1 MNKKFK
7 RTLSAIV
14 ASAMM
19 ITAASGM
26 QITGYADNTAAV
38 AETASKSY
46 KITKR
51 NIPTYFFEY
60 KSEDNKKIPLYYM
73 NGSDVPYFEITDMVS
88 VYKTILKQCGKPEF
102 DLEIKK
108 EGDKVTLTRENGF
121 LSVLDFEDDT
131 IFFWDYD
138 GFFTSS
144 KTKTLLDLIM
154 PVYETTDFT
163 FMLKTLASN
172 ERTGNTIT
180 LDAGDYDIDFV
191 HRGSKYYIP
200 VQTFSDIFLSSCGA
214 GVALYNTHSLIF
226 YLDGIES
233 LYNNTTGKYSKLG
246 QVYYGKDGK
255 YATGKVSETMAEF
268 SVNEFC
274 FAMDTLYGLKKE
286 HNITA
291 FKDVIVQRKTGLNMY
306 GTNAKKIDRE
316 LWNLIYQNV
325 DDIHSRYALSS
336 YASGADFKWKLNEK
350 YGQGYARDFAFEFD
364 KELKELRKKYNP
376 DLKSYEEHG
385 DTAYITF
392 DGFDFDI
399 SGVGDLFGDELG
411 ESNNITM
418 DRVHDTVGLISY
430 SVQQILRKD
439 SPIKNVVLDLSLNG
453 GGAVD
458 AAAYVVAAFLG
469 KASFSVENALSG
481 SRITND
487 YMCDINFDTKFDKNE
502 TLAGKGLNLYCL
514 TTKASFSCGNLVP
527 CVFKEDPHVSIIG
540 QKSGGGACTVGT
552 ISTATGTVLDISSNM
567 RLSYIKNG
575 SFYNVDQG
583 AEPDFT
589 ISKYEHLFDREWLTK
604 YIDDLA

>member
-1 MNKKFK
+1 MKKRKILGFG
-7 RTLSAIV
+7 LAACLAIT
-14 ASAMM
+14 SL
-19 ITAASGM
+19 AAPV
-26 QITGYADNTAAV
+26 YAANETTAAV
-38 AETASKSY
+38 TETASKSY

-88 VYKTILKQCGKPEF
+88 AYITILKQCGRPEF
-102 DLEIKK
+102 DLEVKK
-108 EGDKVTLTRENGF
+108 EGNKVTLTRENGF
-121 LSVLDFEDDT
+121 FTVLDFEDDT

-154 PVYETTDFT
+154 PVYETADFT
-163 FMLKTLASN
+163 FMLKTLESN
-172 ERTGNTIT
+172 ERTGNTVT
-180 LDAGDYDIDFV
+180 LDAGDYNIDFV
-191 HRGSKYYIP
+191 RKGDKYYIP
-200 VQTFSDIFLSSCGA
+200 VQTFSDVFLSGFGA
-214 GVALYNTHSLIF
+214 GVTLYNTHSLIF

-255 YATGKVSETMAEF
+255 YATGKVSKTMSEF

-286 HNITA
+286 HNINS
-291 FKDVIVQRKTGLNMY
+291 FKEVIVQRDTGLNMY
-306 GTNAKKIDRE
+306 STNAKKIDRE

-336 YASGADFKWKLNEK
+336 YASGADYKWKLNEK
-350 YGQGYARDFAFEFD
+350 YGQGYARDFIFAFDE
-364 KELKELRKKYNP
+364 ELKEFRKKYNP
-376 DLKSYEEHG
+376 DLKIYEEHG

-392 DGFDFDI
+392 DGFDFNI
-399 SGVGDLFGDELG
+399 ANIGDLFGDELG
-411 ESNNITM
+411 ESNNITL

-487 YMCDINFDTKFDKNE
+487 YMCDINFDTKFDENE

-514 TTKASFSCGNLVP
+514 TSKASFSCGNLVP
-527 CVFKEDPHVSIIG
+527 CIFKEDPHVSIIG

-552 ISTATGTVLDISSNM
+552 ISTATGTVLDVSSNT

-583 AEPDFT
+583 AEPD
-589 ISKYEHLFDREWLTK
+589 ISITKLEHLFDREWLTK

>member
-1 MNKKFK
+1 MKKRK
-7 RTLSAIV
+7 ILGLGLAACLAIT
-14 ASAMM
+14 SL
-19 ITAASGM
+19 AAPV
-26 QITGYADNTAAV
+26 YAADETTAAV
-38 AETASKSY
+38 AATASKSY

-88 VYKTILKQCGKPEF
+88 SLETIVKGCGKPDFELKVEK
-102 DLEIKK
+102 D
-108 EGDKVTLTRENGF
+108 GNRVTLTRENNYF
-121 LSVLDFEDDT
+121 VTLDFDKDT
-131 IFFWDYD
+131 VFFWDYD

-144 KTKTLLDLIM
+144 STKTLLDLIM
-154 PVYETTDFT
+154 PIYETSDFT
-163 FMLKTLASN
+163 FMLKTVGST
-172 ERTGNTIT
+172 ERTGNTVT
-180 LDAGDYDIDFV
+180 LDAGSYEIDFV
-191 HRGSKYYIP
+191 RKGDKYYIP
-200 VQTFSDIFLSSCGA
+200 VQTFSDIFLSGFGA
-214 GVALYNTHSLIF
+214 GVTLYNTHSLII
-226 YLDGIES
+226 YLEGMDS
-233 LYNNTTGKYSKLG
+233 LYNHDTGKYTKLG

-255 YATGKVSETMAEF
+255 YATGKVSETMSEF

-291 FKDVIVQRKTGLNMY
+291 FKEVIVQRDTGFNMY
-306 GTNAKKIDRE
+306 STNAKKIDRE

-336 YASGADFKWKLNEK
+336 YASGADYKWKLNEK
-350 YGQGYARDFAFEFD
+350 YGQGYARDFIFTFD
-364 KELKELRKKYNP
+364 EELKEFRKKYNP
-376 DLKSYEEHG
+376 DLKIYEEHG

-392 DGFDFDI
+392 DGFELDF
-399 SGVGDLFGDELG
+399 STLVYLFGDEPG
-411 ESNNITM
+411 ESNNITL
-418 DRVHDTVGLISY
+418 DRVHDTIGLISY

-527 CVFKEDPHVSIIG
+527 CIFKEDPHVSIIG

-552 ISTATGTVLDISSNM
+552 ISTATGTVLDISSNT

-589 ISKYEHLFDREWLTK
+589 ISKYEHLFDREWLTE
-604 YIDDLA
+604 YIDNLA

>member
-1 MNKKFK
+1 MKKRK
-7 RTLSAIV
+7 ILGLGLAACLAIT
-14 ASAMM
+14 SL
-19 ITAASGM
+19 AAPV
-26 QITGYADNTAAV
+26 YAADETTAAV
-38 AETASKSY
+38 AATASKSY

-88 VYKTILKQCGKPEF
+88 SLETIVKGCGKPDFELKVEK
-102 DLEIKK
+102 D
-108 EGDKVTLTRENGF
+108 GNRVTLTRENNYF
-121 LSVLDFEDDT
+121 VTLDFDKDT
-131 IFFWDYD
+131 VFFWDYD

-144 KTKTLLDLIM
+144 STKTLLDLIM
-154 PVYETTDFT
+154 PIYETSDFT
-163 FMLKTLASN
+163 FMLKTVGST
-172 ERTGNTIT
+172 ERTGNTVA
-180 LDAGDYDIDFV
+180 LDAGSYEIDFV
-191 HRGSKYYIP
+191 RKGDKYYIP
-200 VQTFSDIFLSSCGA
+200 VQTFSDIFLSGFGA
-214 GVALYNTHSLIF
+214 GVTLYNTHSLII
-226 YLDGIES
+226 YLEGMDS
-233 LYNNTTGKYSKLG
+233 LYNHDTGKYTKLG

-255 YATGKVSETMAEF
+255 YATGKVSETMSEF

-291 FKDVIVQRKTGLNMY
+291 FKEVIVQRDTGFNMY
-306 GTNAKKIDRE
+306 STNAKKIDKE

-336 YASGADFKWKLNEK
+336 YASGADYKWKLYEK
-350 YGQGYARDFAFEFD
+350 YGQGYARDFIFTFD
-364 KELKELRKKYNP
+364 EELKEFRKKYNP
-376 DLKSYEEHG
+376 DLKIYEEHG

-392 DGFDFDI
+392 DGFELDF
-399 SGVGDLFGDELG
+399 SSLLYLFGDEPG
-411 ESNNITM
+411 ESNNITL
-418 DRVHDTVGLISY
+418 DRVHDTIGLISY
-430 SVQQILRKD
+430 SVQQINRKD

-527 CVFKEDPHVSIIG
+527 CIFKEDPHVSIIG

-552 ISTATGTVLDISSNM
+552 ISTATGTVLDISSNT

-589 ISKYEHLFDREWLTK
+589 ISKYEHLFDREWLTE
-604 YIDDLA
+604 YIDNLA

>member
-1 MNKKFK
+1 MKKRK
-7 RTLSAIV
+7 ILGLGLAACLAIT
-14 ASAMM
+14 SL
-19 ITAASGM
+19 AAPV
-26 QITGYADNTAAV
+26 YAANETTAAV

-88 VYKTILKQCGKPEF
+88 VFITILKQCGRPEF
-102 DLEIKK
+102 DLEVKK
-108 EGDKVTLTRENGF
+108 EGNKVTLTRENGF
-121 LSVLDFEDDT
+121 FTVLDFEGDT

-154 PVYETTDFT
+154 PVYETADFT
-163 FMLKTLASN
+163 FMLKTMESN
-172 ERTGNTIT
+172 ERTGNTVT
-180 LDAGDYDIDFV
+180 LDAGDYNIDFV
-191 HRGSKYYIP
+191 RKGDKYYIP
-200 VQTFSDIFLSSCGA
+200 VQTFSDIFLSSFGA
-214 GVALYNTHSLIF
+214 GVALYNTRSLIF

-255 YATGKVSETMAEF
+255 YATGKVSETMSEF

-286 HNITA
+286 HNINS
-291 FKDVIVQRKTGLNMY
+291 FKEVIVQRDTGLNMY
-306 GTNAKKIDRE
+306 STNAKKIDRE

-336 YASGADFKWKLNEK
+336 YASGADYKWKLNEK
-350 YGQGYARDFAFEFD
+350 YGQGYARDFIFAFDE
-364 KELKELRKKYNP
+364 ELKEFRKKYNP
-376 DLKSYEEHG
+376 DLKMYEEHG

-392 DGFDFDI
+392 DGFELDF
-399 SGVGDLFGDELG
+399 SSLADLFGDELG
-411 ESNNITM
+411 ESNNITL
-418 DRVHDTVGLISY
+418 DRVHDTIGLISY
-430 SVQQILRKD
+430 SVHQILRKD

-527 CVFKEDPHVSIIG
+527 CIFKEDPHVSIIG

-583 AEPDFT
+583 AEPD
-589 ISKYEHLFDREWLTK
+589 ISITKLEHLFDREWLTK

>member
-1 MNKKFK
+1 MKKTK
-7 RTLSAIV
+7 ILGLGLAACIAVTSLSIPV
-14 ASAMM
+14 S
-19 ITAASGM
+19 ASGG
-26 QITGYADNTAAV
+26 TTTTTVSDS
-38 AETASKSY
+38 ASKSY

-73 NGSDVPYFEITDMVS
+73 NGSDVPYFEITAMVS
-88 VYKTILKQCGKPEF
+88 TFITILKQCGRPEF
-102 DLEIKK
+102 DLEVKK
-108 EGDKVTLTRENGF
+108 EGNKVTLTRENGF
-121 LSVLDFEDDT
+121 FTVLDFEDDT
-131 IFFWDYD
+131 IFFLDYD

-154 PVYETTDFT
+154 PVYETSGFT
-163 FMLKTLASN
+163 FMLKTLESN
-172 ERTGNTIT
+172 ERTGNTVT
-180 LDAGDYDIDFV
+180 LDAGDYNIDFV
-191 HRGSKYYIP
+191 RKGDKYYIP
-200 VQTFSDIFLSSCGA
+200 VQTFSDIFLSSFGA
-214 GVALYNTHSLIF
+214 GVALYNTRSLIF

-255 YATGKVSETMAEF
+255 YATGKISETMSEF

-286 HNITA
+286 HNITN
-291 FKDVIVQRKTGLNMY
+291 FKDVIIQNKTGLNMY
-306 GTNAKKIDRE
+306 STNAKKIDRE
-316 LWNLIYQNV
+316 LWNLIYKNV

-336 YASGADFKWKLNEK
+336 YASGADYKWKLNEK
-350 YGQGYARDFAFEFD
+350 YGQGYARDFIFAFDE
-364 KELKELRKKYNP
+364 ELKKLRDKYNP
-376 DLKSYEEHG
+376 DLKIYEEYG

-399 SGVGDLFGDELG
+399 ASLGELFGDELG
-411 ESNNITM
+411 ESNNITL

-527 CVFKEDPHVSIIG
+527 CIFKEDPHVSIIG

-552 ISTATGTVLDISSNM
+552 ISTATGTVLDISSNT

-589 ISKYEHLFDREWLTK
+589 ISKYEHLFDREWLTE
-604 YIDDLA
+604 YIDNLA

>member
-1 MNKKFK
+1 MKKRK
-7 RTLSAIV
+7 ILGLGLAACLAIT
-14 ASAMM
+14 SL
-19 ITAASGM
+19 AAPV
-26 QITGYADNTAAV
+26 YAANETTAAV
-38 AETASKSY
+38 TETASKSY

-88 VYKTILKQCGKPEF
+88 VYKTILNQCGKPEF
-102 DLEIKK
+102 DLEVKK

-121 LSVLDFEDDT
+121 FTVLDFEDDT

-144 KTKTLLDLIM
+144 RSKTLLDLIM

-172 ERTGNTIT
+172 ERTGNTVT

-191 HRGSKYYIP
+191 RRGNKYYIP

-255 YATGKVSETMAEF
+255 YATGKVSETMSEF

-291 FKDVIVQRKTGLNMY
+291 FKEVIVQRDTGLNMY
-306 GTNAKKIDRE
+306 STNAKKIDRE

-336 YASGADFKWKLNEK
+336 YASGADYKWKLNEK
-350 YGQGYARDFAFEFD
+350 YGQGYARDFIFAFDE
-364 KELKELRKKYNP
+364 ELKEFRKKYNP
-376 DLKSYEEHG
+376 DLKIYEEHG

-392 DGFDFDI
+392 DGFDFNI
-399 SGVGDLFGDELG
+399 ANIGDLFGDELG
-411 ESNNITM
+411 KSNNITL
-418 DRVHDTVGLISY
+418 DRVHDTIGLISY

-487 YMCDINFDTKFDKNE
+487 YMCDINFDTKFDINE

-527 CVFKEDPHVSIIG
+527 CIFKEDPHVSIIG

-552 ISTATGTVLDISSNM
+552 ISTATGTVLDISSNT
-567 RLSYIKNG
+567 RLSYMKNG
-575 SFYNVDQG
+575 SFYNVDLG
-583 AEPDFT
+583 AEPD
-589 ISKYEHLFDREWLTK
+589 ISITKLEHLFDREWLTK

>member
-1 MNKKFK
+1 MKKRK
-7 RTLSAIV
+7 ILGLGLAACLAIT
-14 ASAMM
+14 SL
-19 ITAASGM
+19 AAPV
-26 QITGYADNTAAV
+26 YAADETTAAV
-38 AETASKSY
+38 AATASKSY

-88 VYKTILKQCGKPEF
+88 SLETIVKGCGKPDFELKVEK
-102 DLEIKK
+102 D
-108 EGDKVTLTRENGF
+108 GNRVTLTRENNYF
-121 LSVLDFEDDT
+121 VTLDFDKDT
-131 IFFWDYD
+131 VFFWDYD

-144 KTKTLLDLIM
+144 STKTLLDLIM
-154 PVYETTDFT
+154 PIYETSDFT
-163 FMLKTLASN
+163 FMLKTVGST
-172 ERTGNTIT
+172 ERTGNTVA
-180 LDAGDYDIDFV
+180 LDAGSYEIDFV
-191 HRGSKYYIP
+191 RKGDKYYIP
-200 VQTFSDIFLSSCGA
+200 VQTFSDIFLSGFGA
-214 GVALYNTHSLIF
+214 GVTLYNTHSLII
-226 YLDGIES
+226 YLEGMDS
-233 LYNNTTGKYSKLG
+233 LYNHDTGKYTKLG

-255 YATGKVSETMAEF
+255 YATGKVSETMSEF

-291 FKDVIVQRKTGLNMY
+291 FKEVIVQRDTGFNMY
-306 GTNAKKIDRE
+306 STNAKKIDKE

-336 YASGADFKWKLNEK
+336 YASGADYKWKLYEK
-350 YGQGYARDFAFEFD
+350 YGQGYARDFIFTFD
-364 KELKELRKKYNP
+364 EELKELRKKYNP
-376 DLKSYEEHG
+376 DLKIYEEHG

-392 DGFDFDI
+392 DGFELDF
-399 SGVGDLFGDELG
+399 SSLLYLFGDEPG
-411 ESNNITM
+411 ESNNITL
-418 DRVHDTVGLISY
+418 DRVHDTIGLISY
-430 SVQQILRKD
+430 SVQQINRKD

-527 CVFKEDPHVSIIG
+527 CIFKEDPHVSIIG

-552 ISTATGTVLDISSNM
+552 ISTATGTVLDISSNT

-589 ISKYEHLFDREWLTK
+589 ISKYEHLFDREWLTE
-604 YIDDLA
+604 YIDNLA

>member
-1 MNKKFK
+1 MKKRK
-7 RTLSAIV
+7 ILGLGLAACLAIT
-14 ASAMM
+14 SL
-19 ITAASGM
+19 AAPV
-26 QITGYADNTAAV
+26 YAANETTAAV
-38 AETASKSY
+38 TETASKSY

-88 VYKTILKQCGKPEF
+88 AYITILKQCGRPEF
-102 DLEIKK
+102 DLEVKK
-108 EGDKVTLTRENGF
+108 EGNKVTLTRENGF
-121 LSVLDFEDDT
+121 FTVLDFEDDT

-154 PVYETTDFT
+154 PVYETADFT
-163 FMLKTLASN
+163 FMLKTLESN
-172 ERTGNTIT
+172 ERTGNTVT

-191 HRGSKYYIP
+191 RRGNKYYIP
-200 VQTFSDIFLSSCGA
+200 VQTFSDIFLSGFGA
-214 GVALYNTHSLIF
+214 GVTLYNTHSLIF

-274 FAMDTLYGLKKE
+274 FAMDTHYGLKKE
-286 HNITA
+286 HNINS
-291 FKDVIVQRKTGLNMY
+291 FKEVIVQRKTGLNMY
-306 GTNAKKIDRE
+306 STNAKKIDRE

-336 YASGADFKWKLNEK
+336 YASGADYKWKLNEK
-350 YGQGYARDFAFEFD
+350 YGQGYARDFIFAFDE
-364 KELKELRKKYNP
+364 ELKELRDKYNP
-376 DLKSYEEHG
+376 DLKIYEEYG

-392 DGFDFDI
+392 DGFDFNI
-399 SGVGDLFGDELG
+399 ANIGDLFGDELG
-411 ESNNITM
+411 KSNNITL

-527 CVFKEDPHVSIIG
+527 CIFKEDPHVSIIG

-552 ISTATGTVLDISSNM
+552 ISTATGTVLDISSNT

-583 AEPDFT
+583 AEPD
-589 ISKYEHLFDREWLTK
+589 ISITKLEHLFDREWLTK

>member
-1 MNKKFK
+1 MKKRK
-7 RTLSAIV
+7 ILGLGLAACLAIT
-14 ASAMM
+14 SL
-19 ITAASGM
+19 AAPV
-26 QITGYADNTAAV
+26 YAANETTAAV
-38 AETASKSY
+38 AATASKSY

-88 VYKTILKQCGKPEF
+88 AYITILKQCGRPEF
-102 DLEIKK
+102 DLEVKK
-108 EGDKVTLTRENGF
+108 EGNKVTLTRENGF
-121 LSVLDFEDDT
+121 FTVLDFEDDT

-154 PVYETTDFT
+154 PVYETADFT
-163 FMLKTLASN
+163 FMLKTLESN
-172 ERTGNTIT
+172 ERTGNTVT
-180 LDAGDYDIDFV
+180 LDAGDYNIDFV
-191 HRGSKYYIP
+191 RKGDKYYIP
-200 VQTFSDIFLSSCGA
+200 VQTFSDVFLSGFGA
-214 GVALYNTHSLIF
+214 GVTLYNTHSLIF

-255 YATGKVSETMAEF
+255 YATGKVSKTMSEF

-286 HNITA
+286 HNINS
-291 FKDVIVQRKTGLNMY
+291 FKEVIVQRDTGLNMY
-306 GTNAKKIDRE
+306 STNAKKIDRE

-336 YASGADFKWKLNEK
+336 YASGADYKWKLNEK
-350 YGQGYARDFAFEFD
+350 YGQGYARDFIFAFDE
-364 KELKELRKKYNP
+364 ELKEFRKKYNP
-376 DLKSYEEHG
+376 DLKIYEEHG

-392 DGFDFDI
+392 DGFDFNI
-399 SGVGDLFGDELG
+399 ANIGDLFGDELG
-411 ESNNITM
+411 KSNNITL
-418 DRVHDTVGLISY
+418 DRVHDTIGLISY

-527 CVFKEDPHVSIIG
+527 CIFKEDPHVSIIG

-552 ISTATGTVLDISSNM
+552 ISTATGTVLDISSNT
-567 RLSYIKNG
+567 RLSYMKNG

-583 AEPDFT
+583 AEPD
-589 ISKYEHLFDREWLTK
+589 ISITKLEHLFDREWLTK

>member
-1 MNKKFK
+1 MKKRK
-7 RTLSAIV
+7 ILGLGLAACLAIT
-14 ASAMM
+14 SL
-19 ITAASGM
+19 AAPV
-26 QITGYADNTAAV
+26 YAANETTAAV
-38 AETASKSY
+38 TETASKSY

-88 VYKTILKQCGKPEF
+88 AYITILKQCGRPEF
-102 DLEIKK
+102 DLEVKK
-108 EGDKVTLTRENGF
+108 EGNKVTLTRENGF
-121 LSVLDFEDDT
+121 FTVLDFEDDT

-154 PVYETTDFT
+154 PVYETADFT
-163 FMLKTLASN
+163 FMLKTLESN
-172 ERTGNTIT
+172 ERTGNTVT
-180 LDAGDYDIDFV
+180 LDAGDYNIDFV
-191 HRGSKYYIP
+191 RKGDKYYIP
-200 VQTFSDIFLSSCGA
+200 VQTFSDVFLSGFGA
-214 GVALYNTHSLIF
+214 GVTLYNTHSLIF

-255 YATGKVSETMAEF
+255 YATGKVSKTMSEF

-286 HNITA
+286 HNINS
-291 FKDVIVQRKTGLNMY
+291 FKEVIVQRDTGLNMY
-306 GTNAKKIDRE
+306 STNAKKIDRE

-336 YASGADFKWKLNEK
+336 YASGADYKWKLNEK
-350 YGQGYARDFAFEFD
+350 YGQGYARDFIFAFDE
-364 KELKELRKKYNP
+364 ELKEFRKKYNP
-376 DLKSYEEHG
+376 DLKIYEEHG

-392 DGFDFDI
+392 DGFDFNI
-399 SGVGDLFGDELG
+399 ANIGDLFGDELG
-411 ESNNITM
+411 ESNNITL

-487 YMCDINFDTKFDKNE
+487 YMCDINFDTKFDENE

-527 CVFKEDPHVSIIG
+527 CIFKEDPHVSIIG

-552 ISTATGTVLDISSNM
+552 ISTATGTVLDISSNT

-583 AEPDFT
+583 AEPD
-589 ISKYEHLFDREWLTK
+589 ISITKLEHLFDREWLTK

>member
-1 MNKKFK
+1 MKKRK
-7 RTLSAIV
+7 ILGLGLAACLAIT
-14 ASAMM
+14 SL
-19 ITAASGM
+19 AAPV
-26 QITGYADNTAAV
+26 YAANETTAAV
-38 AETASKSY
+38 TETASKSY

-102 DLEIKK
+102 DLEVKK

-121 LSVLDFEDDT
+121 FTVLDFEDDT

-144 KTKTLLDLIM
+144 RTKTLLDLIM
-154 PVYETTDFT
+154 PIYETTDFT

-172 ERTGNTIT
+172 ERTGNTVT

-191 HRGSKYYIP
+191 RRGSKYYIP

-255 YATGKVSETMAEF
+255 YATGKVSETMSEF

-286 HNITA
+286 HNINS
-291 FKDVIVQRKTGLNMY
+291 FKEVIVQRDTGLNMY
-306 GTNAKKIDRE
+306 STNAKKIDRE

-336 YASGADFKWKLNEK
+336 YASGADYKWKLYEK
-350 YGQGYARDFAFEFD
+350 YGQGYARDFIFAFDE
-364 KELKELRKKYNP
+364 ELKEFRKKYNP
-376 DLKSYEEHG
+376 DLKIYEEHG

-392 DGFDFDI
+392 DGFDFNI
-399 SGVGDLFGDELG
+399 ANIGDLFGDELG
-411 ESNNITM
+411 KSNNITL
-418 DRVHDTVGLISY
+418 DKVHDTIGLISY

-487 YMCDINFDTKFDKNE
+487 YMCDINFDTKFDINE

-527 CVFKEDPHVSIIG
+527 CIFKEDPHVSIIG

-552 ISTATGTVLDISSNM
+552 ISTATGTVLDISSNT

-575 SFYNVDQG
+575 SFYNVDLG
-583 AEPDFT
+583 AEPD
-589 ISKYEHLFDREWLTK
+589 ISITKLEHLFDREWLTK

>member
-1 MNKKFK
+1 MKKRK
-7 RTLSAIV
+7 ILGLGLAACLAIT
-14 ASAMM
+14 SL
-19 ITAASGM
+19 AAPV
-26 QITGYADNTAAV
+26 YAANETTAAV
-38 AETASKSY
+38 TETASKSY

-88 VYKTILKQCGKPEF
+88 AYITILKQCGKPEF

-121 LSVLDFEDDT
+121 FTVLDFEDDT

-144 KTKTLLDLIM
+144 STKTLLDLIM
-154 PVYETTDFT
+154 PIYETSDFT
-163 FMLKTLASN
+163 FMLKTVGST
-172 ERTGNTIT
+172 ERTGNTVT
-180 LDAGDYDIDFV
+180 LDAGSYEIDFV
-191 HRGSKYYIP
+191 RKGDKYYIP
-200 VQTFSDIFLSSCGA
+200 VQTFSDIFLSGFGA
-214 GVALYNTHSLIF
+214 GVTLYNTHSLII
-226 YLDGIES
+226 YLEGMDP
-233 LYNNTTGKYSKLG
+233 LYNHDTGKYTKLG

-255 YATGKVSETMAEF
+255 YATGKVSETMSEF

-291 FKDVIVQRKTGLNMY
+291 FKEVIVQRDTGLNMY
-306 GTNAKKIDRE
+306 STNAKKIDRE

-336 YASGADFKWKLNEK
+336 YASGADYKWKLNEK
-350 YGQGYARDFAFEFD
+350 YGQGYARDFIFAFDE
-364 KELKELRKKYNP
+364 ELKEFRKKYNP
-376 DLKSYEEHG
+376 DLKIYEEYG

-392 DGFDFDI
+392 DGFDFNI
-399 SGVGDLFGDELG
+399 ANIGDLFGDELG
-411 ESNNITM
+411 KSNNITL
-418 DRVHDTVGLISY
+418 DRVHDTIGLISY

-487 YMCDINFDTKFDKNE
+487 YMCDINFDTKFDINE

-527 CVFKEDPHVSIIG
+527 CIFKEDPHVSIIG

-552 ISTATGTVLDISSNM
+552 ISTATGTVLDISSNT
-567 RLSYIKNG
+567 RLSYMKNG
-575 SFYNVDQG
+575 SFYNVDLG
-583 AEPDFT
+583 AEPD
-589 ISKYEHLFDREWLTK
+589 ISITKLEHLFDREWLTK

>member
-1 MNKKFK
+1 MKKRK
-7 RTLSAIV
+7 ILGLGLAACLAIT
-14 ASAMM
+14 SL
-19 ITAASGM
+19 AAPV
-26 QITGYADNTAAV
+26 YAANETTAAV
-38 AETASKSY
+38 TETASKSY

-88 VYKTILKQCGKPEF
+88 AYITILKQCGRPEF
-102 DLEIKK
+102 DLEVKK
-108 EGDKVTLTRENGF
+108 EGNKVTLTRENGF
-121 LSVLDFEDDT
+121 FTVLDFEDDT

-172 ERTGNTIT
+172 ERTGNTVT
-180 LDAGDYDIDFV
+180 LDAGDYNIDFV
-191 HRGSKYYIP
+191 RKGDKYYIP
-200 VQTFSDIFLSSCGA
+200 VQTFSDIFLSGFGA
-214 GVALYNTHSLIF
+214 GVTLYNTHSLIF

-255 YATGKVSETMAEF
+255 YATGKVSETMSEF

-286 HNITA
+286 HNINS
-291 FKDVIVQRKTGLNMY
+291 FKEVIVQRDTGLNMY
-306 GTNAKKIDRE
+306 STNAKKIDRE

-336 YASGADFKWKLNEK
+336 YASGADYKWKLNEK
-350 YGQGYARDFAFEFD
+350 YGQGYARDFIFAFDE
-364 KELKELRKKYNP
+364 ELKEFRKKYNP
-376 DLKSYEEHG
+376 DLKIYEEYG

-392 DGFDFDI
+392 DGFDFNI
-399 SGVGDLFGDELG
+399 ANIGDLFGDELG
-411 ESNNITM
+411 ESNNITL

-487 YMCDINFDTKFDKNE
+487 YMCDINFDTKFDENE

-527 CVFKEDPHVSIIG
+527 CIFKEDPHVSIIG
-540 QKSGGGACTVGT
+540 QKSGGGACAVGT
-552 ISTATGTVLDISSNM
+552 ISTATGTVLDISSNT
-567 RLSYIKNG
+567 RLSYMKNG

-583 AEPDFT
+583 AEPD
-589 ISKYEHLFDREWLTK
+589 ISITKLEHLFDREWLTK

>member
-1 MNKKFK
+1 MKK
-7 RTLSAIV
+7 RRILALGLAACLAITSLAAPV
-14 ASAMM
+14 NAENVTTA
-19 ITAASGM
+19 TAA
-26 QITGYADNTAAV
+26 AA
-38 AETASKSY
+38 APKSY
-46 KITKR
+46 KITRR

-60 KSEDNKKIPLYYM
+60 KSEDNRKIPLYYM
-73 NGSDVPYFEITDMVS
+73 NGTDVPYFEITDMVS
-88 VYKTILKQCGKPEF
+88 VYKTILNQCGKPEF
-102 DLEIKK
+102 DLEVKK
-108 EGDKVTLTRENGF
+108 DGDKVTLTRENGF
-121 LSVLDFEDDT
+121 FSVLNFEDDT

-144 KTKTLLDLIM
+144 RTKTLLDLIM
-154 PVYETTDFT
+154 PVYETADFT
-163 FMLKTLASN
+163 FMLKTLESN
-172 ERTGNTIT
+172 ERTGNTVT
-180 LDAGDYDIDFV
+180 LDAGDYNIDFV
-191 HRGSKYYIP
+191 RKGDKYYIP
-200 VQTFSDIFLSSCGA
+200 VQTFSDIFLSSFGA
-214 GVALYNTHSLIF
+214 GVALYNTRSLIF

-255 YATGKVSETMAEF
+255 YATGKISETMSEF

-286 HNITA
+286 HNITN
-291 FKDVIVQRKTGLNMY
+291 FKDVIIQNKTGLNMY
-306 GTNAKKIDRE
+306 STNAKKIDRE
-316 LWNLIYQNV
+316 LWNLIYKNV

-336 YASGADFKWKLNEK
+336 YASGADYKWKLNEK
-350 YGQGYARDFAFEFD
+350 YGQGYARDFIFAFDE
-364 KELKELRKKYNP
+364 ELKKLRDKYNP
-376 DLKSYEEHG
+376 DLKIYEEYG

-399 SGVGDLFGDELG
+399 ASLGELFGDELG
-411 ESNNITM
+411 ESNNITL

-527 CVFKEDPHVSIIG
+527 CIFKEDPHVSIIG

-552 ISTATGTVLDISSNM
+552 ISTATGTVLDISSNT

-589 ISKYEHLFDREWLTK
+589 ISKYEHLFDREWLTE
-604 YIDDLA
+604 YIDNLA

>member
-1 MNKKFK
+1 MKK
-7 RTLSAIV
+7 RRILALGLAACLAITSLAAPV
-14 ASAMM
+14 YAENVTTA
-19 ITAASGM
+19 TAA
-26 QITGYADNTAAV
+26 AA
-38 AETASKSY
+38 APKSY
-46 KITKR
+46 KITRR

-60 KSEDNKKIPLYYM
+60 KSEDNRKIPLYYM
-73 NGSDVPYFEITDMVS
+73 NGTDVPYFEITDMVS
-88 VYKTILKQCGKPEF
+88 VYKTILNQCGKPEF
-102 DLEIKK
+102 DLEVKK

-121 LSVLDFEDDT
+121 FTVLDFEDDT

-144 KTKTLLDLIM
+144 RSKTLLDLIM

-172 ERTGNTIT
+172 ERTGNTVT

-191 HRGSKYYIP
+191 RRGNKYYIP

-233 LYNNTTGKYSKLG
+233 LYDNTTGKYTKLG
-246 QVYYGKDGK
+246 KVYYGKDGK
-255 YATGKVSETMAEF
+255 YATGKVSEAMSEF

-286 HNITA
+286 HNINS
-291 FKDVIVQRKTGLNMY
+291 FKEVIVQRDTGLDMY
-306 GTNAKKIDRE
+306 STNAKKIDRE
-316 LWNLIYQNV
+316 LWNLIYQNI

-336 YASGADFKWKLNEK
+336 YAAGADYKWKLHEK
-350 YGQGYARDFAFEFD
+350 YGQGYARDFIFAFDE
-364 KELKELRKKYNP
+364 ELKELRKKYNP
-376 DLKSYEEHG
+376 DLKIYEEHG

-392 DGFDFDI
+392 DGFDFDLI
-399 SGVGDLFGDELG
+399 SLGDLFGDEIG
-411 ESNNITM
+411 KSNNITM
-418 DRVHDTVGLISY
+418 DRVHDTIGLISY

-439 SPIKNVVLDLSLNG
+439 SPIKNVVLDLSING
-453 GGAVD
+453 GGTVD

-481 SRITND
+481 SLITNN
-487 YMCDINFDTKFDKNE
+487 YACDINFDTKFDEDE

-514 TTKASFSCGNLVP
+514 TTKASFFCGNLVP

-540 QKSGGGACTVGT
+540 QKSGGGACTICT
-552 ISTATGTVLDISSNM
+552 ISTATGTVLDISGNT

-589 ISKYEHLFDREWLTK
+589 ISKYEHLFDREWLTE
-604 YIDDLA
+604 YIDNLA

>member
-1 MNKKFK
+1 MKK
-7 RTLSAIV
+7 RRILALGLAACLAITSLAAPV
-14 ASAMM
+14 YAENVTTA
-19 ITAASGM
+19 TAA
-26 QITGYADNTAAV
+26 AA
-38 AETASKSY
+38 APKSY
-46 KITKR
+46 KITRR

-60 KSEDNKKIPLYYM
+60 KSEDNRKIPLYYM
-73 NGSDVPYFEITDMVS
+73 NGTDVPYFEITDMVS
-88 VYKTILKQCGKPEF
+88 VYKTILNQCGKPEF
-102 DLEIKK
+102 DLEVKK

-121 LSVLDFEDDT
+121 FTVLDFEDDT

-144 KTKTLLDLIM
+144 RSKTLLDLIM

-172 ERTGNTIT
+172 ERTGNTVT

-191 HRGSKYYIP
+191 RRGNKYYIP

-233 LYNNTTGKYSKLG
+233 LYDNTTGKYTKLG
-246 QVYYGKDGK
+246 KVYYGKDGK
-255 YATGKVSETMAEF
+255 YATGKVSEAMSEF

-286 HNITA
+286 HNINS
-291 FKDVIVQRKTGLNMY
+291 FKEVIVQRDTGLDMY
-306 GTNAKKIDRE
+306 STNAKKIDRE
-316 LWNLIYQNV
+316 LWNLIYQNI

-336 YASGADFKWKLNEK
+336 YAAGADYKWKLHEK
-350 YGQGYARDFAFEFD
+350 YGQGYARDFIFAFDE
-364 KELKELRKKYNP
+364 ELKELRKKYNP
-376 DLKSYEEHG
+376 DLKIYEEHG

-392 DGFDFDI
+392 DGFDFDLI
-399 SGVGDLFGDELG
+399 SLGDLFGDEIG
-411 ESNNITM
+411 KSNNITM
-418 DRVHDTVGLISY
+418 DRVHDTIGLISY

-439 SPIKNVVLDLSLNG
+439 SPIKNVVLDLSING
-453 GGAVD
+453 GGTVD

-481 SRITND
+481 SLITNN
-487 YMCDINFDTKFDKNE
+487 YACDINFDTKFDEDE

-540 QKSGGGACTVGT
+540 QKSGGGACTICT
-552 ISTATGTVLDISSNM
+552 ISTATGTVLDISGNT

-589 ISKYEHLFDREWLTK
+589 ISKYEHLFDREWLTE
-604 YIDDLA
+604 YIDNLA

>member
-1 MNKKFK
+1 MKKRK
-7 RTLSAIV
+7 ILGLGLAACLAIT
-14 ASAMM
+14 SL
-19 ITAASGM
+19 AAPV
-26 QITGYADNTAAV
+26 YAANETTAAV
-38 AETASKSY
+38 TETASKSY

-88 VYKTILKQCGKPEF
+88 AYITILKQCGRPEF
-102 DLEIKK
+102 DLEVKK
-108 EGDKVTLTRENGF
+108 EGNKVTLTRENGF
-121 LSVLDFEDDT
+121 FTVLDFEDDT

-154 PVYETTDFT
+154 PVYETADFT
-163 FMLKTLASN
+163 FMLKTLESN
-172 ERTGNTIT
+172 ERTGNTVT
-180 LDAGDYDIDFV
+180 LDAGDYNIDFV
-191 HRGSKYYIP
+191 RKGDKYYIP
-200 VQTFSDIFLSSCGA
+200 VQTFSDVFLSGFGA
-214 GVALYNTHSLIF
+214 GVTLYNTHSLIF

-255 YATGKVSETMAEF
+255 YATGKVSETMSEF

-286 HNITA
+286 HNINS
-291 FKDVIVQRKTGLNMY
+291 FKEVIVQRDTGLNMY
-306 GTNAKKIDRE
+306 STNAKKIDRE

-336 YASGADFKWKLNEK
+336 YASGADYKWKLNEK
-350 YGQGYARDFAFEFD
+350 YGQGYARDFIFAFDE
-364 KELKELRKKYNP
+364 ELKELRDKYNP
-376 DLKSYEEHG
+376 DLKIYEEHG

-392 DGFDFDI
+392 DGFDFNI
-399 SGVGDLFGDELG
+399 ANIGDLFGDELG
-411 ESNNITM
+411 KSNNITL
-418 DRVHDTVGLISY
+418 DKVHDTIGLISY

-527 CVFKEDPHVSIIG
+527 CIFKEDPHVSIIG

-552 ISTATGTVLDISSNM
+552 ISTATGTVLDISSNT

-583 AEPDFT
+583 AEPD
-589 ISKYEHLFDREWLTK
+589 ISITKLEHLFDREWLTK

>member
-1 MNKKFK
+1 MKKRK
-7 RTLSAIV
+7 ILGLGLAACLAIT
-14 ASAMM
+14 SL
-19 ITAASGM
+19 AAPV
-26 QITGYADNTAAV
+26 YAADETTAAV
-38 AETASKSY
+38 AATASKSY

-88 VYKTILKQCGKPEF
+88 SLETIVKGCGKPDFELKVEK
-102 DLEIKK
+102 D
-108 EGDKVTLTRENGF
+108 GNRVTLTRENNYF
-121 LSVLDFEDDT
+121 VTLDFDKDT
-131 IFFWDYD
+131 VFFWDYD

-144 KTKTLLDLIM
+144 STKTLLDLIM
-154 PVYETTDFT
+154 PIYETSDFT
-163 FMLKTLASN
+163 FMLKTVGST
-172 ERTGNTIT
+172 ERTGNTVA
-180 LDAGDYDIDFV
+180 LDAGSYEIDFV
-191 HRGSKYYIP
+191 RKGDKYYIP
-200 VQTFSDIFLSSCGA
+200 VQTFSDIFLSGFGA
-214 GVALYNTHSLIF
+214 GVTLYNTHSLII
-226 YLDGIES
+226 YLEGMDS
-233 LYNNTTGKYSKLG
+233 LYNHDTGKYTKLG

-255 YATGKVSETMAEF
+255 YATGKVSETMSEF
-268 SVNEFC
+268 SVNDFC

-291 FKDVIVQRKTGLNMY
+291 FKEVIVQRDTGFNMY
-306 GTNAKKIDRE
+306 STNAKKIDKE

-336 YASGADFKWKLNEK
+336 YASGADYKWKLYEK
-350 YGQGYARDFAFEFD
+350 YGQGYARDFIFTFD
-364 KELKELRKKYNP
+364 EELKELRKKYNP
-376 DLKSYEEHG
+376 DLKIYEEHG

-392 DGFDFDI
+392 DGFELDF
-399 SGVGDLFGDELG
+399 SSLLYLFGDEPG
-411 ESNNITM
+411 ESNNITL
-418 DRVHDTVGLISY
+418 DRVHDTIGLISY
-430 SVQQILRKD
+430 SVQQINRKD

-527 CVFKEDPHVSIIG
+527 CIFKEDPHVSIIG

-552 ISTATGTVLDISSNM
+552 ISTATGTVLDISSNT

-589 ISKYEHLFDREWLTK
+589 ISKYEHLFDREWLTE
-604 YIDDLA
+604 YIDNLA

>member
-1 MNKKFK
+1 MKKRK
-7 RTLSAIV
+7 ILGLGLAACLAIT
-14 ASAMM
+14 SL
-19 ITAASGM
+19 AAPV
-26 QITGYADNTAAV
+26 YAADETTAAV
-38 AETASKSY
+38 AATASKSY

-51 NIPTYFFEY
+51 NIPTYFFKY

-88 VYKTILKQCGKPEF
+88 SLETIVKGCGKPDFELKVEK
-102 DLEIKK
+102 D
-108 EGDKVTLTRENGF
+108 GNRVTLTRENNYF
-121 LSVLDFEDDT
+121 VTLDFDKDT
-131 IFFWDYD
+131 VFFWDYD

-144 KTKTLLDLIM
+144 STKTLLDLIM
-154 PVYETTDFT
+154 PIYETSDFT
-163 FMLKTLASN
+163 FMLKTVGST
-172 ERTGNTIT
+172 ERTGNTVT
-180 LDAGDYDIDFV
+180 LDAGSYEIDFV
-191 HRGSKYYIP
+191 RKGDKYYIP
-200 VQTFSDIFLSSCGA
+200 VQTFSDIFLSGFGA
-214 GVALYNTHSLIF
+214 GVTLYNTHSLII
-226 YLDGIES
+226 YLEGMDS
-233 LYNNTTGKYSKLG
+233 LYNHDTGKYTKLG

-255 YATGKVSETMAEF
+255 YATGKVSETMSEF

-291 FKDVIVQRKTGLNMY
+291 FKEVIVQRDTGFNMY
-306 GTNAKKIDRE
+306 STNAKKIDRE

-336 YASGADFKWKLNEK
+336 YASGADYKWKLYEK
-350 YGQGYARDFAFEFD
+350 YGQGYARDFIFTFD
-364 KELKELRKKYNP
+364 EELKEFRKKYNP
-376 DLKSYEEHG
+376 DLKIYEEHG

-392 DGFDFDI
+392 DGFELDF
-399 SGVGDLFGDELG
+399 SSLLYLFGDEPG
-411 ESNNITM
+411 ESNNITL
-418 DRVHDTVGLISY
+418 DRVHDTIGLISY

-487 YMCDINFDTKFDKNE
+487 YMCDINFDTKFDNNE

-527 CVFKEDPHVSIIG
+527 CIFKEDPHVSIIG

-552 ISTATGTVLDISSNM
+552 ISTATGTVLDISSNT

-589 ISKYEHLFDREWLTK
+589 ISKYEHLFDREWLTE
-604 YIDDLA
+604 YIDNLA

>member
-1 MNKKFK
+1 MKKRK
-7 RTLSAIV
+7 ILGLGLAACLAIT
-14 ASAMM
+14 SL
-19 ITAASGM
+19 AAPV
-26 QITGYADNTAAV
+26 YAADETTAAV
-38 AETASKSY
+38 AATASKSY

-88 VYKTILKQCGKPEF
+88 SLETIVKGCGKPDFELKVEK
-102 DLEIKK
+102 D
-108 EGDKVTLTRENGF
+108 GNRVTLTRENNYF
-121 LSVLDFEDDT
+121 VTLDFDKDT
-131 IFFWDYD
+131 VFFWDYD

-144 KTKTLLDLIM
+144 STKTLLDLIM
-154 PVYETTDFT
+154 PIYETSDFT
-163 FMLKTLASN
+163 FMLKTVGST
-172 ERTGNTIT
+172 ERTGNTVT
-180 LDAGDYDIDFV
+180 LDAGSYEIDFV
-191 HRGSKYYIP
+191 RKGDKYYIP
-200 VQTFSDIFLSSCGA
+200 VQTFSDIFLSGFGA
-214 GVALYNTHSLIF
+214 GVTLYNTHSLIF

-255 YATGKVSETMAEF
+255 YATGKVSETMSEF

-291 FKDVIVQRKTGLNMY
+291 FKEVIVQRDTGFNMY
-306 GTNAKKIDRE
+306 STNAKKIDRE

-336 YASGADFKWKLNEK
+336 YASGADYKWKLNEK
-350 YGQGYARDFAFEFD
+350 YGQGYARDFIFTFD
-364 KELKELRKKYNP
+364 EELKEFRKKYNP
-376 DLKSYEEHG
+376 DLKIYEEHG

-392 DGFDFDI
+392 DGFELDF
-399 SGVGDLFGDELG
+399 STLVYLFGDEPG
-411 ESNNITM
+411 ESNNITL
-418 DRVHDTVGLISY
+418 DRVHDTIGLISY

-527 CVFKEDPHVSIIG
+527 CIFKEDPHVSIIG

-552 ISTATGTVLDISSNM
+552 ISTATGTVLDISSNT

-589 ISKYEHLFDREWLTK
+589 ISKYEHLFDREWLTE
-604 YIDDLA
+604 YIDNLA

>member
-1 MNKKFK
+1 MKKRK
-7 RTLSAIV
+7 ILGLGLAACLAIT
-14 ASAMM
+14 SL
-19 ITAASGM
+19 AAPV
-26 QITGYADNTAAV
+26 YAANETTAAV
-38 AETASKSY
+38 AATASKSY

-88 VYKTILKQCGKPEF
+88 AYITILKQCGRPEF
-102 DLEIKK
+102 DLEVKK
-108 EGDKVTLTRENGF
+108 EGNKVTLTRENGF
-121 LSVLDFEDDT
+121 FTVLDFEDDT

-154 PVYETTDFT
+154 PVYETADFT
-163 FMLKTLASN
+163 FMLKTLESN
-172 ERTGNTIT
+172 ERTGNTVT

-191 HRGSKYYIP
+191 RRGNKYYIP
-200 VQTFSDIFLSSCGA
+200 VQTFSDIFLSGFGA
-214 GVALYNTHSLIF
+214 GVTLYNTHSLIF

-255 YATGKVSETMAEF
+255 YATGKVSKTMSEF

-286 HNITA
+286 HNINS
-291 FKDVIVQRKTGLNMY
+291 FKEVIVQRDTGLNMY
-306 GTNAKKIDRE
+306 STNAKKIDRE

-336 YASGADFKWKLNEK
+336 YASGADYKWKLNEK
-350 YGQGYARDFAFEFD
+350 YGQGYARDFIFAFDE
-364 KELKELRKKYNP
+364 ELKEFRKKYNP
-376 DLKSYEEHG
+376 DLKMYEEYG

-392 DGFDFDI
+392 DGFALDF
-399 SGVGDLFGDELG
+399 SNLADLFGDELG
-411 ESNNITM
+411 ESNNITL

-527 CVFKEDPHVSIIG
+527 CIFKEDPHVSIIG

-552 ISTATGTVLDISSNM
+552 ISTATGTVLDISSNT

-583 AEPDFT
+583 AEPD
-589 ISKYEHLFDREWLTK
+589 ISITKLEHLFDREWLTK

>member
-1 MNKKFK
+1 MKK
-7 RTLSAIV
+7 RRILALGLAACLAITSLAAPV
-14 ASAMM
+14 YAENVTTA
-19 ITAASGM
+19 TAA
-26 QITGYADNTAAV
+26 AA
-38 AETASKSY
+38 APKSY
-46 KITKR
+46 KITRR

-60 KSEDNKKIPLYYM
+60 KSEDNRKIPLYYM
-73 NGSDVPYFEITDMVS
+73 NGTDVPYFEITDMVS
-88 VYKTILKQCGKPEF
+88 VYKTILNQCGKPEF
-102 DLEIKK
+102 DLEVKK

-121 LSVLDFEDDT
+121 FTVLDFEDDT

-144 KTKTLLDLIM
+144 RSKTLLDLIM

-172 ERTGNTIT
+172 ERTGNTVT

-191 HRGSKYYIP
+191 RRGNKYYIP

-233 LYNNTTGKYSKLG
+233 LYDNTTGKYTKLG
-246 QVYYGKDGK
+246 KVYYGKDGK
-255 YATGKVSETMAEF
+255 YATGKVSEAMSEF

-286 HNITA
+286 HNINS
-291 FKDVIVQRKTGLNMY
+291 FKEVIVQRDTGLDMY
-306 GTNAKKIDRE
+306 STNAKKIDRE
-316 LWNLIYQNV
+316 LWNLIYQNI

-336 YASGADFKWKLNEK
+336 YAAGADYKWKLHEK
-350 YGQGYARDFAFEFD
+350 YGQGYARDFIFAFDE
-364 KELKELRKKYNP
+364 ELKELRKKYNP
-376 DLKSYEEHG
+376 DLKIYEEHG

-392 DGFDFDI
+392 DGFDFDLI
-399 SGVGDLFGDELG
+399 SLGDLFGDEIG
-411 ESNNITM
+411 KSNNITM
-418 DRVHDTVGLISY
+418 DRVHDTIGLISY

-439 SPIKNVVLDLSLNG
+439 SPIKNVVLDLSING
-453 GGAVD
+453 GGTVD

-481 SRITND
+481 SLITNN
-487 YMCDINFDTKFDKNE
+487 YACDINFDTKFDEDE

-540 QKSGGGACTVGT
+540 QKSGGGACTIGT
-552 ISTATGTVLDISSNM
+552 ISTATGTVLDISGNT

-589 ISKYEHLFDREWLTK
+589 ISKYEHLFDREWLTE
-604 YIDDLA
+604 YIDNLA

>member
-1 MNKKFK
+1 MKKRK
-7 RTLSAIV
+7 ILGLGLAACLAIT
-14 ASAMM
+14 SL
-19 ITAASGM
+19 AAPV
-26 QITGYADNTAAV
+26 YAANETTAAV
-38 AETASKSY
+38 TETASKSY

-88 VYKTILKQCGKPEF
+88 AYITILKQCGRPEF
-102 DLEIKK
+102 DLEVKK
-108 EGDKVTLTRENGF
+108 EGDKVTLTRENGYF
-121 LSVLDFEDDT
+121 TVLDFEDDT

-154 PVYETTDFT
+154 PVYETADFT
-163 FMLKTLASN
+163 FMLKTLESN
-172 ERTGNTIT
+172 ERTGNTVT
-180 LDAGDYDIDFV
+180 LDAGDYNIDFV
-191 HRGSKYYIP
+191 RKGDKYYIP
-200 VQTFSDIFLSSCGA
+200 VQTFSDVFLSGFGA
-214 GVALYNTHSLIF
+214 GVTLYNTHSLIF

-255 YATGKVSETMAEF
+255 YATGKVSETMSEF

-286 HNITA
+286 HNINS
-291 FKDVIVQRKTGLNMY
+291 FKEVIAQRDTGLNMY
-306 GTNAKKIDRE
+306 STNAKKIDRE

-336 YASGADFKWKLNEK
+336 YASGADYKWKLNEK
-350 YGQGYARDFAFEFD
+350 YGQGYARDFIFAFDE
-364 KELKELRKKYNP
+364 ELKEFRKKYNP
-376 DLKSYEEHG
+376 DLKIYEEHG

-399 SGVGDLFGDELG
+399 ASLGDLFGDELG
-411 ESNNITM
+411 ESNNITL

-487 YMCDINFDTKFDKNE
+487 YMCDINFDTKFDENE

-527 CVFKEDPHVSIIG
+527 CIFKEDPHVSIIG

-552 ISTATGTVLDISSNM
+552 ISTATGTVLDISSNT

-583 AEPDFT
+583 AEPD
-589 ISKYEHLFDREWLTK
+589 ISITKLEHLFDREWLTK

>member
-1 MNKKFK
+1 MFVGCVGRKVEKDGN
-7 RTLSAIV
+7 R
-14 ASAMM
+14 
-19 ITAASGM
+19 
-26 QITGYADNTAAV
+26 
-38 AETASKSY
+38 
-46 KITKR
+46 
-51 NIPTYFFEY
+51 
-60 KSEDNKKIPLYYM
+60 
-73 NGSDVPYFEITDMVS
+73 
-88 VYKTILKQCGKPEF
+88 
-102 DLEIKK
+102 
-108 EGDKVTLTRENGF
+108 VTLTRENNYF
-121 LSVLDFEDDT
+121 VTLDFDKDT
-131 IFFWDYD
+131 VFFWDYD

-144 KTKTLLDLIM
+144 STKTLLDLIM
-154 PVYETTDFT
+154 PIYETSDFT
-163 FMLKTLASN
+163 FMLKTVGST
-172 ERTGNTIT
+172 ERTGNTVA
-180 LDAGDYDIDFV
+180 LDAGSYEIDFV
-191 HRGSKYYIP
+191 RKGDKYYIP
-200 VQTFSDIFLSSCGA
+200 VQTFSDIFLSGFGA
-214 GVALYNTHSLIF
+214 GVTLYNTHSLII
-226 YLDGIES
+226 YLEGMDS
-233 LYNNTTGKYSKLG
+233 LYNHDTGKYTKLG

-255 YATGKVSETMAEF
+255 YATGKVSETMSEF

-291 FKDVIVQRKTGLNMY
+291 FKEVIVQRDTGFNMY
-306 GTNAKKIDRE
+306 STNAKKIDKE

-336 YASGADFKWKLNEK
+336 YASGADYKWKLYEK
-350 YGQGYARDFAFEFD
+350 YGQGYARDFIFTFD
-364 KELKELRKKYNP
+364 EELKEFRKKYNP
-376 DLKSYEEHG
+376 DLKIYEEHG

-392 DGFDFDI
+392 DGFELDF
-399 SGVGDLFGDELG
+399 SSLLYLFGDEPG
-411 ESNNITM
+411 ESNNITL
-418 DRVHDTVGLISY
+418 DRVHDTIGLISY
-430 SVQQILRKD
+430 SVQQILRED

-527 CVFKEDPHVSIIG
+527 CIFKEDPHVSIIG

-552 ISTATGTVLDISSNM
+552 ISTATGTVLDISSNT

-589 ISKYEHLFDREWLTK
+589 ISKYEHLFDREWLTE
-604 YIDDLA
+604 YIDNLA

>member
-1 MNKKFK
+1 MKKRK
-7 RTLSAIV
+7 ILGLGLAACLAIT
-14 ASAMM
+14 SL
-19 ITAASGM
+19 AAPV
-26 QITGYADNTAAV
+26 YAANETTAAV
-38 AETASKSY
+38 TETASKSY

-88 VYKTILKQCGKPEF
+88 AYITILKQCGRPEF
-102 DLEIKK
+102 DLEVKK
-108 EGDKVTLTRENGF
+108 EGNKVTLTRENGF
-121 LSVLDFEDDT
+121 FTVLDFEDDT

-172 ERTGNTIT
+172 ERTGNTVT
-180 LDAGDYDIDFV
+180 LDAGDYNIDFV
-191 HRGSKYYIP
+191 RKGDKYYIP
-200 VQTFSDIFLSSCGA
+200 VQTFSDIFLSGFGA
-214 GVALYNTHSLIF
+214 GVTLYNTHSLIF

-286 HNITA
+286 HNINS
-291 FKDVIVQRKTGLNMY
+291 FKEVIVQRDTGLNMY
-306 GTNAKKIDRE
+306 STNAKKIDRE

-336 YASGADFKWKLNEK
+336 YASGADYKWKLNEK
-350 YGQGYARDFAFEFD
+350 YGQGYARDFIFAFDE
-364 KELKELRKKYNP
+364 ELKEFRKKYNP
-376 DLKSYEEHG
+376 DLKIYEEYG

-392 DGFDFDI
+392 DGFDFNI
-399 SGVGDLFGDELG
+399 ANIGDLFGDELG
-411 ESNNITM
+411 ESNNITL

-487 YMCDINFDTKFDKNE
+487 YMCDINFDTKFDENE

-527 CVFKEDPHVSIIG
+527 CIFKEDPHVSIIG
-540 QKSGGGACTVGT
+540 QKSGGGACAVGT
-552 ISTATGTVLDISSNM
+552 ISTATGTVLDISSNT
-567 RLSYIKNG
+567 RLSYMKNG

-583 AEPDFT
+583 AEPD
-589 ISKYEHLFDREWLTK
+589 ISITKLEHLFDREWLTK

>member
-1 MNKKFK
+1 MKKRK
-7 RTLSAIV
+7 ILGLGLAACLAIT
-14 ASAMM
+14 SL
-19 ITAASGM
+19 AAPV
-26 QITGYADNTAAV
+26 YAANETTAAV
-38 AETASKSY
+38 TETASKSY

-88 VYKTILKQCGKPEF
+88 AYITILKQCGRPEF
-102 DLEIKK
+102 DLEVKK
-108 EGDKVTLTRENGF
+108 EGNKVTLTRENGF
-121 LSVLDFEDDT
+121 FTVLDFEDDT

-154 PVYETTDFT
+154 PVYETADFT
-163 FMLKTLASN
+163 FMLKTLESN
-172 ERTGNTIT
+172 ERTGNTVT

-191 HRGSKYYIP
+191 RRGNKYYIP

-255 YATGKVSETMAEF
+255 YATGKVSETMSEF

-286 HNITA
+286 HNINS
-291 FKDVIVQRKTGLNMY
+291 FKEVIVQRDTGLNMY
-306 GTNAKKIDRE
+306 STNAKKIDRE

-336 YASGADFKWKLNEK
+336 YASGADYKWKLNEK
-350 YGQGYARDFAFEFD
+350 YGQGYARDFIFAFDE
-364 KELKELRKKYNP
+364 ELKEFRKKYNP
-376 DLKSYEEHG
+376 DMKIYEEYG

-392 DGFDFDI
+392 DGFDFNI
-399 SGVGDLFGDELG
+399 ANMGDLFGDELG
-411 ESNNITM
+411 ESNNITL

-527 CVFKEDPHVSIIG
+527 CIFKEDPHVSIIG

-552 ISTATGTVLDISSNM
+552 ISTATGTVLDISGNT

>member
-1 MNKKFK
+1 MKKRK
-7 RTLSAIV
+7 ILGLGLAACLAIT
-14 ASAMM
+14 SL
-19 ITAASGM
+19 AAPV
-26 QITGYADNTAAV
+26 YAANETTAAV
-38 AETASKSY
+38 TETASKSY

-88 VYKTILKQCGKPEF
+88 SLETIVKGCGKPDFELKVEK
-102 DLEIKK
+102 D
-108 EGDKVTLTRENGF
+108 GNRVTLTRENNYF
-121 LSVLDFEDDT
+121 VTLDFDKDT
-131 IFFWDYD
+131 VFFWDYD

-144 KTKTLLDLIM
+144 STKTLLDLIL
-154 PVYETTDFT
+154 PIYETSDFT
-163 FMLKTLASN
+163 FMLKTVGST
-172 ERTGNTIT
+172 ERTGNTVT
-180 LDAGDYDIDFV
+180 LDAGSYEIDFV
-191 HRGSKYYIP
+191 RKGDKYYIP
-200 VQTFSDIFLSSCGA
+200 VQTFSDIFLSGFGA
-214 GVALYNTHSLIF
+214 GVTLYNTHSLII
-226 YLDGIES
+226 YLEGMDP
-233 LYNNTTGKYSKLG
+233 LYNHDTGKYTKLG

-255 YATGKVSETMAEF
+255 YATGKVSETMSEF

-286 HNITA
+286 HNINS
-291 FKDVIVQRKTGLNMY
+291 FKEVIVQRDTGLNMY
-306 GTNAKKIDRE
+306 STNAKKIDRE

-336 YASGADFKWKLNEK
+336 YASGADYKWKLNEK
-350 YGQGYARDFAFEFD
+350 YGQGYARDFIFAFDE
-364 KELKELRKKYNP
+364 ELKEFRKKYNP
-376 DLKSYEEHG
+376 DLKIYEEYG

-399 SGVGDLFGDELG
+399 ANIGDLFGDELG
-411 ESNNITM
+411 KSNNITL
-418 DRVHDTVGLISY
+418 DRVHDTIGLISY

-527 CVFKEDPHVSIIG
+527 CIFKEDPHVSIIG

-552 ISTATGTVLDISSNM
+552 ISTATGTVLDISSNT

>member
-1 MNKKFK
+1 MKKRK
-7 RTLSAIV
+7 ILGLGLAACLAIT
-14 ASAMM
+14 SL
-19 ITAASGM
+19 AAPV
-26 QITGYADNTAAV
+26 YAANETTAAV
-38 AETASKSY
+38 TETASKSY

-102 DLEIKK
+102 DLEVKK

-121 LSVLDFEDDT
+121 FSVLDFEDDT

-144 KTKTLLDLIM
+144 RTKTLLDLIM
-154 PVYETTDFT
+154 PIYETTDFT

-172 ERTGNTIT
+172 ERTGNTVT

-191 HRGSKYYIP
+191 RRGSKYYIP

-255 YATGKVSETMAEF
+255 YATGKVSETMSEF

-274 FAMDTLYGLKKE
+274 FAMDTLYGLKNE
-286 HNITA
+286 HNINS
-291 FKDVIVQRKTGLNMY
+291 FKEVIVQRDTGLNMY
-306 GTNAKKIDRE
+306 STNAKKIDRE

-336 YASGADFKWKLNEK
+336 YASGADYKWKLYEK
-350 YGQGYARDFAFEFD
+350 YGQGYARDFIFAFDE
-364 KELKELRKKYNP
+364 ELKEFRKKYNP
-376 DLKSYEEHG
+376 DLKIYEEHG

-392 DGFDFDI
+392 DGFDFNI
-399 SGVGDLFGDELG
+399 ANIGDLFGDELG
-411 ESNNITM
+411 KSNNITL
-418 DRVHDTVGLISY
+418 DKVHDTIGLISY

-487 YMCDINFDTKFDKNE
+487 YMCDINFDTKFDINE

-527 CVFKEDPHVSIIG
+527 CIFKEDPHVSIIG

-552 ISTATGTVLDISSNM
+552 ISTATGTVLDISSNT

-575 SFYNVDQG
+575 SFYNVDLG
-583 AEPDFT
+583 AEPD
-589 ISKYEHLFDREWLTK
+589 ISITKLEHLFDREWLTK

>member
-1 MNKKFK
+1 MKK
-7 RTLSAIV
+7 RRILALGLAACLAITSLAAPV
-14 ASAMM
+14 NAENVTTA
-19 ITAASGM
+19 TAA
-26 QITGYADNTAAV
+26 AA
-38 AETASKSY
+38 APKSY
-46 KITKR
+46 KITRR

-60 KSEDNKKIPLYYM
+60 KSEDNRKIPLYYM
-73 NGSDVPYFEITDMVS
+73 NGTDVPYFEITDMVS
-88 VYKTILKQCGKPEF
+88 VYKTILNQCGKPEF
-102 DLEIKK
+102 DLEVKK

-121 LSVLDFEDDT
+121 FTVLDFEDDT

-144 KTKTLLDLIM
+144 RSKTLLDLIM

-172 ERTGNTIT
+172 ERTGNTVT

-191 HRGSKYYIP
+191 RRGNKYYIP

-233 LYNNTTGKYSKLG
+233 LYDNTTGKYTKLG
-246 QVYYGKDGK
+246 KVYYGKDGK
-255 YATGKVSETMAEF
+255 YATGKVSEAMSEF

-286 HNITA
+286 HNINS
-291 FKDVIVQRKTGLNMY
+291 FKEVIVQRDTGLDMY
-306 GTNAKKIDRE
+306 STNAKKIDRE
-316 LWNLIYQNV
+316 LWNLIYQNI

-336 YASGADFKWKLNEK
+336 YAAGADYKWKLHEK
-350 YGQGYARDFAFEFD
+350 YGQGYARDFIFAFDE
-364 KELKELRKKYNP
+364 ELKELRKKYNP
-376 DLKSYEEHG
+376 DLKIYEEHG

-392 DGFDFDI
+392 DGFDFDLI
-399 SGVGDLFGDELG
+399 SLGDLFGDEIG
-411 ESNNITM
+411 KSNNITM
-418 DRVHDTVGLISY
+418 DRVHDTIGLISY

-439 SPIKNVVLDLSLNG
+439 SPIKNVVLDLSING
-453 GGAVD
+453 GGTVD

-481 SRITND
+481 SLITNN
-487 YMCDINFDTKFDKNE
+487 YACDINFDTKFDEDE

-540 QKSGGGACTVGT
+540 QKSGGGACTIGT
-552 ISTATGTVLDISSNM
+552 ISTATGTVLDISGNT

-589 ISKYEHLFDREWLTK
+589 ISKYEHLFDREWLTE
-604 YIDDLA
+604 YIDNLA

>member
-1 MNKKFK
+1 MKKRK
-7 RTLSAIV
+7 ILGLGLAACLAIT
-14 ASAMM
+14 SL
-19 ITAASGM
+19 TAPV
-26 QITGYADNTAAV
+26 YAADETTAAV
-38 AETASKSY
+38 AATASKSY

-88 VYKTILKQCGKPEF
+88 SLETIVKGCGKPDFELKVEK
-102 DLEIKK
+102 D
-108 EGDKVTLTRENGF
+108 GNRVTLTRENNYF
-121 LSVLDFEDDT
+121 VTLDFDKDT
-131 IFFWDYD
+131 VFFWDYD

-144 KTKTLLDLIM
+144 STKTLLDLIM
-154 PVYETTDFT
+154 PIYETSDFT
-163 FMLKTLASN
+163 FMLKTVGST
-172 ERTGNTIT
+172 ERTGNTVT
-180 LDAGDYDIDFV
+180 LDAGSYEIDFV
-191 HRGSKYYIP
+191 RKGDKYYIP
-200 VQTFSDIFLSSCGA
+200 VQTFSDIFLSGFGA
-214 GVALYNTHSLIF
+214 GVTLYNTHSLII
-226 YLDGIES
+226 YLEGMDS
-233 LYNNTTGKYSKLG
+233 LYNHDTGKYTKLG

-255 YATGKVSETMAEF
+255 YATGKVSETMSEF

-291 FKDVIVQRKTGLNMY
+291 FKEVIVQRDTGFNMY
-306 GTNAKKIDRE
+306 STNAKKIDKE

-336 YASGADFKWKLNEK
+336 YASGADYKWKLYEK
-350 YGQGYARDFAFEFD
+350 YGQGYARDFIFTFD
-364 KELKELRKKYNP
+364 EELKELRKKYNP
-376 DLKSYEEHG
+376 DLKIYEEHG

-392 DGFDFDI
+392 DGFELDF
-399 SGVGDLFGDELG
+399 SSLLYLFGDEPG
-411 ESNNITM
+411 ESNNITL
-418 DRVHDTVGLISY
+418 DRVHDTIGLISY
-430 SVQQILRKD
+430 SVQQINRKD

-469 KASFSVENALSG
+469 EASFSVENALSG

-527 CVFKEDPHVSIIG
+527 CIFKEDPHVSIIG

-552 ISTATGTVLDISSNM
+552 ISTATGTVLDISSNT

-589 ISKYEHLFDREWLTK
+589 ISKYEHLFDREWLTE
-604 YIDDLA
+604 YIDNLA

>member
-1 MNKKFK
+1 MKKRK
-7 RTLSAIV
+7 ILGLGLAACLAIT
-14 ASAMM
+14 SL
-19 ITAASGM
+19 AAPV
-26 QITGYADNTAAV
+26 YAANETTAAV
-38 AETASKSY
+38 AATASKSY

-51 NIPTYFFEY
+51 NIPTYFFDY

-88 VYKTILKQCGKPEF
+88 SLETIVKACGKPDFELKVEK
-102 DLEIKK
+102 D
-108 EGDKVTLTRENGF
+108 GNRVTLTRENNYF
-121 LSVLDFEDDT
+121 VTLDFDKDT
-131 IFFWDYD
+131 VFFWDYD

-144 KTKTLLDLIM
+144 STKTLLDLTM
-154 PVYETTDFT
+154 PIYETSDFT
-163 FMLKTLASN
+163 FMLKTVGST
-172 ERTGNTIT
+172 ERTGNTVT
-180 LDAGDYDIDFV
+180 LDAGSYEIDFV
-191 HRGSKYYIP
+191 RKGEKYYIP
-200 VQTFSDIFLSSCGA
+200 VQTFSDVFLSGFGA
-214 GVALYNTHSLIF
+214 GVTLYNTHSLII
-226 YLDGIES
+226 YLEGMDS
-233 LYNNTTGKYSKLG
+233 LYNHDTGKYTKLG

-255 YATGKVSETMAEF
+255 YATGKVSETMSEF

-291 FKDVIVQRKTGLNMY
+291 FKEVIVQRDTGFNMY
-306 GTNAKKIDRE
+306 STNAKKIDKE

-336 YASGADFKWKLNEK
+336 YASGADYKWKLYEK
-350 YGQGYARDFAFEFD
+350 YGQGYARDFIFTFD
-364 KELKELRKKYNP
+364 EELKELRKKYNP
-376 DLKSYEEHG
+376 DLKIYEEHG

-392 DGFDFDI
+392 DGFELDF
-399 SGVGDLFGDELG
+399 SSLLYLFGDEPG
-411 ESNNITM
+411 ESNNITL
-418 DRVHDTVGLISY
+418 DRVHDTIGLISY
-430 SVQQILRKD
+430 SVQQINRKD

-527 CVFKEDPHVSIIG
+527 CIFKEDPHVSIIG

-552 ISTATGTVLDISSNM
+552 ISTATGTVLDISSNT

-589 ISKYEHLFDREWLTK
+589 ISKYEHLFDREWLTE
-604 YIDDLA
+604 YIDNLA

>member
-1 MNKKFK
+1 MKKTK
-7 RTLSAIV
+7 ILGLGLAACIAVTSLSIPV
-14 ASAMM
+14 S
-19 ITAASGM
+19 ASGGS
-26 QITGYADNTAAV
+26 TTTSVSDSV
-38 AETASKSY
+38 SKSY

-102 DLEIKK
+102 DLEVKK

-121 LSVLDFEDDT
+121 FSVLNFEDDT

-144 KTKTLLDLIM
+144 RTKTLLDLIM
-154 PVYETTDFT
+154 PVYETADFT

-172 ERTGNTIT
+172 ERTGNTVT
-180 LDAGDYDIDFV
+180 LDAGDYNIDFV
-191 HRGSKYYIP
+191 RKGDKYYIP

-214 GVALYNTHSLIF
+214 GVALYNTRSLIF

-233 LYNNTTGKYSKLG
+233 LYNSTTGKYSKLG

-255 YATGKVSETMAEF
+255 YATGKISETMSEF

-306 GTNAKKIDRE
+306 STNAKKIDRE
-316 LWNLIYQNV
+316 LWNIIYQNV

-336 YASGADFKWKLNEK
+336 YASGADYKWKLNEK
-350 YGQGYARDFAFEFD
+350 YGQGYARDFIFTFD
-364 KELKELRKKYNP
+364 EELKELRDKYNP
-376 DLKSYEEHG
+376 DLKIYEEYG

-399 SGVGDLFGDELG
+399 ANIGDLFGDELG
-411 ESNNITM
+411 KSNNITL
-418 DRVHDTVGLISY
+418 DKVHDTIGLISY

-527 CVFKEDPHVSIIG
+527 CIFKEDPHVSIIG

-552 ISTATGTVLDISSNM
+552 ISTATGTVLDISSNT

-589 ISKYEHLFDREWLTK
+589 ISKYEHLFDREWLTE
-604 YIDDLA
+604 YIDNLA

>member
-1 MNKKFK
+1 MKKRK
-7 RTLSAIV
+7 ILGLGLAACLAIT
-14 ASAMM
+14 SL
-19 ITAASGM
+19 AAPV
-26 QITGYADNTAAV
+26 YAANETTAAV
-38 AETASKSY
+38 AATASKSY

-88 VYKTILKQCGKPEF
+88 SLETIVKECGKPDFELKVEK
-102 DLEIKK
+102 D
-108 EGDKVTLTRENGF
+108 GNRVTLTRENNYF
-121 LSVLDFEDDT
+121 VTLDFDKDT
-131 IFFWDYD
+131 VFFWDYD

-144 KTKTLLDLIM
+144 RTKTLLDLTM
-154 PVYETTDFT
+154 PIYETSDFT
-163 FMLKTLASN
+163 FMLKTMGST
-172 ERTGNTIT
+172 ERTGNTVT
-180 LDAGDYDIDFV
+180 LDAGSYEIDFV
-191 HRGSKYYIP
+191 HKGDKYYIP
-200 VQTFSDIFLSSCGA
+200 VQTFSDVFLSGFGA
-214 GVALYNTHSLIF
+214 GVTLYNTHSLII
-226 YLDGIES
+226 YLEGMDP
-233 LYNNTTGKYSKLG
+233 LYNHDTGKYTKLG
-246 QVYYGKDGK
+246 QVYYGKNGK
-255 YATGKVSETMAEF
+255 YATGKVSKTMSEF

-286 HNITA
+286 HNINS
-291 FKDVIVQRKTGLNMY
+291 FKEVIVQRDTGLNMY
-306 GTNAKKIDRE
+306 STNAKKIDRE

-336 YASGADFKWKLNEK
+336 YASGADYKWKLNEK
-350 YGQGYARDFAFEFD
+350 YGQGYARDFIFAFDE
-364 KELKELRKKYNP
+364 ELKEFRKKYNP
-376 DLKSYEEHG
+376 DLKIYEEYG

-399 SGVGDLFGDELG
+399 ANIGDLFGDELG
-411 ESNNITM
+411 KSNNITL
-418 DRVHDTVGLISY
+418 DKVHDTIGLISY

-481 SRITND
+481 SLITND
-487 YMCDINFDTKFDKNE
+487 YACDINFDTKFDENE

-552 ISTATGTVLDISSNM
+552 ISTATGTVLDISSNT
-567 RLSYIKNG
+567 RLSYMKNG
-575 SFYNVDQG
+575 SFYNVDLG
-583 AEPDFT
+583 AEPDFA

>member
-1 MNKKFK
+1 MKKRK
-7 RTLSAIV
+7 ILGLGLAACLAIT
-14 ASAMM
+14 SL
-19 ITAASGM
+19 AAPV
-26 QITGYADNTAAV
+26 YAADETTAAV
-38 AETASKSY
+38 AATASKSY

-88 VYKTILKQCGKPEF
+88 SLETIVKGCGKPDFELKVEK
-102 DLEIKK
+102 D
-108 EGDKVTLTRENGF
+108 GNRVTLTRENNYF
-121 LSVLDFEDDT
+121 VTLDFDKDT
-131 IFFWDYD
+131 VFFWDYD

-144 KTKTLLDLIM
+144 STKTLLDLIM
-154 PVYETTDFT
+154 PIYETSDFT
-163 FMLKTLASN
+163 FMLKTVGST
-172 ERTGNTIT
+172 ERTGNTVT
-180 LDAGDYDIDFV
+180 LDAGSYEIDFV
-191 HRGSKYYIP
+191 RKGDKYYIP
-200 VQTFSDIFLSSCGA
+200 VQTFSDIFLSGFGA
-214 GVALYNTHSLIF
+214 GVTLYNTHSLII
-226 YLDGIES
+226 YLESMDS
-233 LYNNTTGKYSKLG
+233 LYNHDTGKYTKLG

-255 YATGKVSETMAEF
+255 YATGKVSETMSEF

-291 FKDVIVQRKTGLNMY
+291 FKEVIVQRDTGFNMY
-306 GTNAKKIDRE
+306 STNAKKIDRE

-336 YASGADFKWKLNEK
+336 YASGADYKWKLYEK
-350 YGQGYARDFAFEFD
+350 YGQGYARDFIFTFD
-364 KELKELRKKYNP
+364 EELKELRKKYNP
-376 DLKSYEEHG
+376 DLKIYEEHG

-392 DGFDFDI
+392 DGFELDF
-399 SGVGDLFGDELG
+399 SSLLYLFGDEPG
-411 ESNNITM
+411 EPNNITL
-418 DRVHDTVGLISY
+418 DRVHDTIGLISY

-527 CVFKEDPHVSIIG
+527 CIFKEDPHVSIIG

-552 ISTATGTVLDISSNM
+552 ISTATGTVLDISSNT

-589 ISKYEHLFDREWLTK
+589 ISKYEHLFDREWLTE
-604 YIDDLA
+604 YIDNLA

>member
-1 MNKKFK
+1 MKK
-7 RTLSAIV
+7 RRILALGLAACLAITSLAAPV
-14 ASAMM
+14 NAENVTTA
-19 ITAASGM
+19 TAA
-26 QITGYADNTAAV
+26 AA
-38 AETASKSY
+38 APKSY
-46 KITKR
+46 KITRR

-60 KSEDNKKIPLYYM
+60 KSEDNRKIPLYYM
-73 NGSDVPYFEITDMVS
+73 NGTDVPYFEITDMVS
-88 VYKTILKQCGKPEF
+88 VYKTILNQCGKPEF
-102 DLEIKK
+102 DLEVKK

-121 LSVLDFEDDT
+121 FTVLDFEDDT

-144 KTKTLLDLIM
+144 RSKTLLDLIM

-172 ERTGNTIT
+172 ERTGNTVT

-191 HRGSKYYIP
+191 RRGNKYYIP

-233 LYNNTTGKYSKLG
+233 LYDNTTGKYTKLG
-246 QVYYGKDGK
+246 KVYYGKDGK
-255 YATGKVSETMAEF
+255 YATGKVSEAMSEF

-286 HNITA
+286 HNITN
-291 FKDVIVQRKTGLNMY
+291 FKDVIVQRKTGLDMY
-306 GTNAKKIDRE
+306 STNAKKIDRE
-316 LWNLIYQNV
+316 LWNLIYQNI

-336 YASGADFKWKLNEK
+336 YAAGADYKWKLHEK
-350 YGQGYARDFAFEFD
+350 YGQGYARDFIFAFDE
-364 KELKELRKKYNP
+364 ELKELRKKYNP
-376 DLKSYEEHG
+376 DLKIYEEHG

-392 DGFDFDI
+392 DGFDFDLI
-399 SGVGDLFGDELG
+399 SLGDLFGDEIG
-411 ESNNITM
+411 KSNNITM
-418 DRVHDTVGLISY
+418 DRVHDTIGLISY

-439 SPIKNVVLDLSLNG
+439 SPIKNVVLDLSING
-453 GGAVD
+453 GGTVD

-481 SRITND
+481 SLITNN
-487 YMCDINFDTKFDKNE
+487 YACDINFDTKFDEDE

-540 QKSGGGACTVGT
+540 QKSGGGACTIGT
-552 ISTATGTVLDISSNM
+552 ISTATGTVLDISGNT

-589 ISKYEHLFDREWLTK
+589 ISKYEHLFDREWLTE
-604 YIDDLA
+604 YIDNLA

>member
-1 MNKKFK
+1 MKKRK
-7 RTLSAIV
+7 ILGLGLAACLAIT
-14 ASAMM
+14 SL
-19 ITAASGM
+19 AAPV
-26 QITGYADNTAAV
+26 YAADETTAAV
-38 AETASKSY
+38 AATASKSY

-88 VYKTILKQCGKPEF
+88 SLETIVKGCGKPDFELKVEK
-102 DLEIKK
+102 D
-108 EGDKVTLTRENGF
+108 GNRVTLTRENNYF
-121 LSVLDFEDDT
+121 VTLDFDKDT
-131 IFFWDYD
+131 VFFWDYD

-144 KTKTLLDLIM
+144 STKTLLDLIM
-154 PVYETTDFT
+154 PIYETSDFT
-163 FMLKTLASN
+163 FMLKTVGST
-172 ERTGNTIT
+172 ERTGNTVA
-180 LDAGDYDIDFV
+180 LDAGSYEIDFV
-191 HRGSKYYIP
+191 RKGDKYYIP
-200 VQTFSDIFLSSCGA
+200 VQTFSDIFLSGFGA
-214 GVALYNTHSLIF
+214 GVTLYNTHSLII
-226 YLDGIES
+226 YLEGMDS
-233 LYNNTTGKYSKLG
+233 LYNHDTGKYTKLG

-255 YATGKVSETMAEF
+255 YATGKVSETMSEF

-291 FKDVIVQRKTGLNMY
+291 FKEVIVQRDTGFNMY
-306 GTNAKKIDRE
+306 STNAKKIDKE

-336 YASGADFKWKLNEK
+336 YASGADYKWKLYEK
-350 YGQGYARDFAFEFD
+350 YGQGYARDFIFTFD
-364 KELKELRKKYNP
+364 EELKELRKKYNP
-376 DLKSYEEHG
+376 DLKIYEEHG

-392 DGFDFDI
+392 DGFELDF
-399 SGVGDLFGDELG
+399 SSLLYLFGDEPG
-411 ESNNITM
+411 EPNNITL
-418 DRVHDTVGLISY
+418 DRVHDTIGLISY
-430 SVQQILRKD
+430 SVQQINRKD

-527 CVFKEDPHVSIIG
+527 CIFKEDPQVAIIG

-552 ISTATGTVLDISSNM
+552 ISTATGTVLDISSNT

-589 ISKYEHLFDREWLTK
+589 ISKYEHLFDREWLTE
-604 YIDDLA
+604 YIDNLA